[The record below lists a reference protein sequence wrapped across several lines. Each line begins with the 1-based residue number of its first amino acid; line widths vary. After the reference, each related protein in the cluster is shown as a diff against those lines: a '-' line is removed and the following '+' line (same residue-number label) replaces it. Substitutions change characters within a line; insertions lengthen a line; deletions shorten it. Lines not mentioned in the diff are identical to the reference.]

1 MPGVTCESPEG
12 TIYAFPDISGTG
24 LTSQQA
30 ADMILEE
37 AGVVVEAGG
46 FYGKSGDSHLRVC
59 FGSESY
65 ERLEQAMDRLSTFF
79 NGL

>member
-1 MPGVTCESPEG
+1 
-12 TIYAFPDISGTG
+12 
-24 LTSQQA
+24 
-30 ADMILEE
+30 MILEE